1 METMNTQQYVAVVG
15 AVNMDICGTPF
26 TKLINRDSN
35 PGTVR
40 HNPGGVGRNIA
51 HNLRLMGVP
60 VKFLTA
66 FGNDIYA
73 NELRT
78 SCAELGMDISDAV
91 YTELPTSTYLYIT
104 DETGEMQL
112 AVCDA
117 DVADSIDET
126 YLRSKL
132 EVLNQAALVIFDGNL
147 TEGSVQ
153 FLSENVTAP
162 LFADPVSSKKAQRLR
177 GVLPK
182 LHTFKPNDIEAM
194 HLTETETPE
203 DAARALVAMGMKRVF
218 VSCGGNGIIAAEG
231 EQMIH
236 LPCEKTEIV
245 NTTGG
250 GDASMAALA
259 WSFTQGL
266 SLEQSARAALK
277 AGAIAVSAEET
288 IAPDMAPE
296 RLL

>member
-1 METMNTQQYVAVVG
+1 M
-15 AVNMDICGTPF
+15 
-26 TKLINRDSN
+26 
-35 PGTVR
+35 
-40 HNPGGVGRNIA
+40 
-51 HNLRLMGVP
+51 
-60 VKFLTA
+60 
-66 FGNDIYA
+66 
-73 NELRT
+73 
-78 SCAELGMDISDAV
+78 
-91 YTELPTSTYLYIT
+91 
-104 DETGEMQL
+104 
-112 AVCDA
+112 
-117 DVADSIDET
+117 
-126 YLRSKL
+126 
-132 EVLNQAALVIFDGNL
+132 
-147 TEGSVQ
+147 
-153 FLSENVTAP
+153 TAP